1 MNSILQ
7 QIITE
12 MMTSFGNS
20 AFDLLTGKLDFA
32 NLVIE
37 TQKSFGKTLCQLLGI
52 MLEQQD
58 QVLADSSYRKQF
70 FKIKDMRER
79 HVDTSIGTVS
89 FRRRYYED
97 VRTNERIFL
106 LDEQIGLEK
115 SSRLSLDLKAKL
127 LENATHMSYHRSAQ
141 HGGPARQSSSTVMH
155 VVHEKG
161 KLITALDQLN
171 HEKRQAPMVLFVEAD
186 EDHVAHQDGT
196 SHFLKMVYVHEGYDQ
211 RCPGRFSIK
220 EPVYVT
226 GEYPGPIGT
235 EELWRTVKDLIDA
248 KYQGE
253 PNQFFLAGDG
263 ANWIKAGADFLPNCT
278 LVYDKFHLKKTC
290 QQAAV
295 GIPGNIGLILMQWC
309 LQGER
314 KYLEDYFQ
322 VRLSD
327 PQLRMTERKTIQQAR
342 TRIRSNWSSIK
353 ANTDSSFHGCS
364 AEGHISHVLSERFS
378 SRPMGWSQAGTDSL
392 SQTRVFV
399 MQNGHVLEKLNMVN
413 QKIQKTKRKIR
424 VDDRIS
430 VLFKADQEKYASAV
444 NGAFVALKRGQGR
457 MWQRA
462 LMRGHG
468 DPWGYPSVK

>member
-1 MNSILQ
+1 
-7 QIITE
+7 
-12 MMTSFGNS
+12 
-20 AFDLLTGKLDFA
+20 
-32 NLVIE
+32 
-37 TQKSFGKTLCQLLGI
+37 
-52 MLEQQD
+52 
-58 QVLADSSYRKQF
+58 
-70 FKIKDMRER
+70 
-79 HVDTSIGTVS
+79 
-89 FRRRYYED
+89 
-97 VRTNERIFL
+97 
-106 LDEQIGLEK
+106 
-115 SSRLSLDLKAKL
+115 
-127 LENATHMSYHRSAQ
+127 MSYHRSAQ

-295 GIPGNIGLILMQWC
+295 GIPGNIGLILMQGC